1 MVRPLRLLLYAAL
14 LVCAVIS
21 GAIVLAVGGFYGPA
35 QRVLGP
41 VAAALGLPHP
51 AMEDAASASGVSVG
65 GPFQLTDMNG
75 QAVSEA
81 SYRGRWMLIFFGYSF
96 CPDVCPTELQTIAT
110 ALDRLG
116 PLAAK
121 VQPLFITIDPARDTP
136 VALKTYVALF
146 GNRIVGLSGSPEQIA
161 AVARAYRVY
170 YAKVTPSGGG
180 PYLMD
185 HSAFIYLMNEK
196 GRFVTLFGPDT
207 SAQKLAEGLKARL
220 SAGS

>member
-1 MVRPLRLLLYAAL
+1 MARPLRLLLYAVL
-14 LVCAVIS
+14 LLCAVIS
-21 GAIVLAVGGFYGPA
+21 GAIVLAVGGYYGPA
-35 QRVLGP
+35 ARVLGP
-41 VAAALGLPHP
+41 VAAALGLPQP
-51 AMEDAASASGVSVG
+51 GRAESTGVSVG

-81 SYRGRWMLIFFGYSF
+81 SYRGRWMLVFFGYSF

-121 VQPLFITIDPARDTP
+121 VQPLFITIDPERDTP
-136 VALKTYVALF
+136 AVLKTYVALF
-146 GNRIVGLSGSPEQIA
+146 GGRIVGLSGTPAQIA

-170 YAKVTPSGGG
+170 YAKVTPSGGA

-207 SAQKLAEGLKARL
+207 SARKLAEGLKARL